1 MFHVIEFDCPVK
13 DSNKHVEL
21 ELVVTHF
28 LSVDGDPSCWD
39 SADDY
44 RGYVEIEWDYYTY
57 SIEDQDGGEVA
68 CGEGEPPVSLSVSDE
83 AIEEYL
89 IRMMEDDKEM
99 I

>member
-13 DSNKHVEL
+13 DSNSHVEL

-28 LSVDGDPSCWD
+28 LSVDGDGSSWD

-57 SIEDQDGGEVA
+57 SIEDEDGGEVA
-68 CGEGEPPVSLSVSDE
+68 CGEVNHLL
-83 AIEEYL
+83 AC
-89 IRMMEDDKEM
+89 
-99 I
+99 